1 MLKSIL
7 ANEITSYLELRTL
20 SVSKNSVS
28 NDRRSLTALDQYLDI
43 HNFSSK
49 DLTEEILS
57 GWISSISGKSK
68 AVRDKIG
75 AVRNFVKY
83 LNSMGNHSFLP
94 ELPKIKSDY
103 IPYIYSDEEVLRI
116 MCYADNLPQNPNNN
130 PKNLYSLIVPMVLRI
145 LYGCGT
151 RLGETMALKRKDIDF
166 KAGTLFLRET
176 KFSKERLIPIH
187 ESLLIILERYCLA
200 LGIMYKPDSYLFPGR
215 KPGQH
220 YTTRQM
226 NTWFTDILRLT
237 NIDQRDKYPAKRG
250 ACLHCFRHL
259 FVLKSMQ
266 QLERAGYPVDTND
279 LLLPTYLGH
288 ESLIDT
294 DKYMRFS
301 GVQVPESLDAFETF
315 TAGLIPQVEVT
326 YEEE

>member
-1 MLKSIL
+1 MLRSIF
-7 ANEITSYLELRTL
+7 ASEIASYLELRTL
-20 SVSKNSVS
+20 SVSKSSVS
-28 NDRRSLTALDQYLDI
+28 NDRRTLTALDQYLDAC
-43 HNFSSK
+43 NFRGK

-57 GWISSISGKSK
+57 DWISSIPGQSK
-68 AVRDKIG
+68 TAIEKVG

-83 LNSMGNHSFLP
+83 LNGMGYHSFLP
-94 ELPKIKSDY
+94 QSPKAKSDY
-103 IPYIYSDEEVLRI
+103 IPYIYSDKDLLLI
-116 MCYADNLPQNPNNN
+116 MYYADNLAPKNPNDCRN
-130 PKNLYSLIVPMVLRI
+130 SFRLIVPIVIRI

-151 RLGETMALKRKDIDF
+151 RLGETMALRRKDIDF
-166 KAGTLFLRET
+166 KTGTLFLRET
-176 KFSKERLIPIH
+176 KFSKERLIPVH

-200 LGIMYKPDSYLFPGR
+200 LRIMHKPDAYLFPGR
-215 KPGQH
+215 KAGQH

-226 NTWFTDILRLT
+226 NTWFSEILRLAD
-237 NIDQRDKYPAKRG
+237 IDQRDKQPAKRG

-259 FVLKSMQ
+259 FVLKAMQ
-266 QLERAGYPVDTND
+266 QLETAGHPIDMND

-288 ESLIDT
+288 ECLIDT

-301 GVQVPESLDAFETF
+301 GVQVPESLDCFETF